1 MANELNAE
9 FPWKHTHAY
18 ATVTEI
24 YPHRTYNIYAVN
36 VMPVDVFNPLP
47 GPGDYSRPVV
57 GCSLLAPATIV
68 AGL

>member
-36 VMPVDVFNPLP
+36 VMPVDVFKEVCIPFLTFA
-47 GPGDYSRPVV
+47 S
-57 GCSLLAPATIV
+57 CV
-68 AGL
+68 ARAL